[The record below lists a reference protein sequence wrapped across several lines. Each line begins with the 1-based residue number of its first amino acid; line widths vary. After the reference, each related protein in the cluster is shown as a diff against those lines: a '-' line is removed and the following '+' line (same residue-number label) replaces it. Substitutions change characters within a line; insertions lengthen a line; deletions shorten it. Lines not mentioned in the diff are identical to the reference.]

1 MAKSDPMLARI
12 RAFDRAKGGGV
23 AVERANKSY
32 FLFSAAVGG
41 VRLAMDCPLGPDGF
55 RPLRG
60 TPPAAAAA

>member
-1 MAKSDPMLARI
+1 MAKGDPILTRI
-12 RAFDRAKGGGV
+12 EVFNRAKGGGV
-23 AVERANKSY
+23 AVERANKGY
-32 FLFSAAVGG
+32 FLFSVAVGG